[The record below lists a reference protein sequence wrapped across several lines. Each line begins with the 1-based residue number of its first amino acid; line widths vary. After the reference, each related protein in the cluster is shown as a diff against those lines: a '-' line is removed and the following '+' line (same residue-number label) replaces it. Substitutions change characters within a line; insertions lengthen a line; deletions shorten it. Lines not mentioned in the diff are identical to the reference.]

1 MANLYDQ
8 YLLFR
13 VRTKRDKE
21 AFGKLYDRHV
31 KAIYRFVLLKLR
43 TKQMAEDVTSET
55 FLRCWQYVQEH
66 KEIGNMRAFLYKIA
80 RNLVVDVYRRSD
92 RLEISLS
99 TGLES
104 NVTFIGEEPSFSIE
118 GEIPLEMSDRSSQ
131 QRQIEASAELR
142 LILDKISHLKE
153 DYRDVLTLRL
163 IDGLAFGD
171 IAQVLEK
178 TTGNVRVIYHRAM
191 KALENYDTPR
201 N

>member
-142 LILDKISHLKE
+142 LILD
-153 DYRDVLTLRL
+153 VLTLRL